1 MRLRE
6 YICKYRLSGKKD
18 ACVFETSCTAE
29 NRAEAI
35 EFFKFDLPVQYK
47 IISVKWRRF

>member
-6 YICKYRLSGKKD
+6 YICRYRLSGRKN

-35 EFFKFDLPVQYK
+35 EFLSSIFRYNIRLYQ
-47 IISVKWRRF
+47 